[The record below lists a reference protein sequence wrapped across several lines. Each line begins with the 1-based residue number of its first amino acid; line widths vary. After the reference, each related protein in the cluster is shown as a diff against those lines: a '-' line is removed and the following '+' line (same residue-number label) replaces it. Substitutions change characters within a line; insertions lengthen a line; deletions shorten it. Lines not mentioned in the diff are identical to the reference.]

1 MAKFLQEITEW
12 KNPAPNHLYVV
23 DDSKSKMIAYRP
35 VGATAFT
42 TFTKPI
48 RYEGRGRKFTEVPNT
63 FGFTVAPVAVPVH
76 PTWSVLGSKGERY
89 TVSKIDNSYSC
100 TCSGYKFRGKCRHA
114 NQIANKVI

>member
-35 VGATAFT
+35 VGAVAFT
-42 TFTKPI
+42 TFKKPI

-63 FGFTVAPVAVPVH
+63 FGFTLAEPVVARQTWPV
-76 PTWSVLGSKGERY
+76 TGSKGEVY
-89 TVSKIDNSYSC
+89 TVEKVDNNYTC
-100 TCSGYKFRGKCRHA
+100 TCSGYRFRGKCRHA
-114 NQIANKVI
+114 DQIANKVI